1 MLALAFVG
9 CAGPLKQIG
18 SEVSLISRAPGF
30 LPAQLERRSVAVLS
44 AVVSFGFE
52 GYAHQVSRSLHR
64 ALGREPLALAA
75 LSPQRALTRISQSGL
90 AKEYSDMMA
99 GHLQSGVLDRD
110 MLAKIGRAVD
120 ADLVFLPLMAWFEQS
135 ISERFSF
142 FGIRLLQ
149 TRVSVLRLS
158 LELWDVHTGELA
170 WEASGEATLAGE
182 DVREFRIPFEEIA
195 EHLWARLLT
204 DLHPAPGP

>member
-1 MLALAFVG
+1 
-9 CAGPLKQIG
+9 
-18 SEVSLISRAPGF
+18 
-30 LPAQLERRSVAVLS
+30 
-44 AVVSFGFE
+44 
-52 GYAHQVSRSLHR
+52 
-64 ALGREPLALAA
+64 
-75 LSPQRALTRISQSGL
+75 
-90 AKEYSDMMA
+90 MMA